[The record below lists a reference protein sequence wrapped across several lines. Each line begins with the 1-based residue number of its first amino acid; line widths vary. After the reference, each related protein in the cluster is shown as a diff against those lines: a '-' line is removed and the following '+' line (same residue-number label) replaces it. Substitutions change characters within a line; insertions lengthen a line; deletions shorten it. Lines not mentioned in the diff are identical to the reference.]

1 MCVNFDL
8 LNNQSFAGGRKQYL
22 TRRRKK
28 LNQARMEESCSEPTP
43 KKKPARIIVL
53 SDSSGEE
60 TSVSQGKATKTGCL
74 GAERE
79 SAAVPRSLPPVSA
92 VQRNK
97 TAGEISVRQPGER
110 KSEKLLSLKASVS
123 EMLDFQPQ
131 RPALSTHVPPAVPG
145 SGKERLQA
153 PHQVGVDSQQGAA
166 SPLAPRAG
174 ALWQGCLRG
183 CEQDGSRERRCAGNG
198 AALLGSA
205 CLSRLPCRCFRKLL
219 YSQVSRSVR

>member
-28 LNQARMEESCSEPTP
+28 LNQARVEESCSEPTP

-60 TSVSQGKATKTGCL
+60 TSVSQGKATKTDCL

-97 TAGEISVRQPGER
+97 TAGEISVRQPGES

-166 SPLAPRAG
+166 SPLTFPEESPALGTCGRA
-174 ALWQGCLRG
+174 AWRV
-183 CEQDGSRERRCAGNG
+183 
-198 AALLGSA
+198 
-205 CLSRLPCRCFRKLL
+205 
-219 YSQVSRSVR
+219 VSRTAAERAAVLGTEQLCSAGLPQSPPLPLL